1 MLLNFPAIL
10 LTFIFIF
17 HFSSS
22 PILAEQRDIWDEIKD
37 MDLFYINRG
46 SYACPLPVVGERC
59 PESNWLFYFRCCG
72 ELNTNCC
79 FRLQDWAVFLIALFV
94 VLIIISAF
102 VNLLRCIFCH

>member
-17 HFSSS
+17 QFSSS

-79 FRLQDWAVFLIALFV
+79 SDCRIGPF
-94 VLIIISAF
+94 S
-102 VNLLRCIFCH
+102 